1 MPLAMESGCRV
12 ITETQLAMIMPKC
25 PKDKLGVYAECLGS
39 ALLSGN
45 LLTVTRAASFIG
57 QLAHES
63 GELRWWEEQ
72 ADGSAYEGRK
82 DLGNTVPGD
91 GPKYKGHG
99 PIQIT
104 GRANHDACGDA
115 LGLDLIANPRLLCEP
130 GPGFA
135 SAVWFWNSRGLSA
148 LADQLDFMKITKLIN
163 GGFNGLEQRVAYYRK
178 ALEVL
183 GLTAN
188 LG

>member
-1 MPLAMESGCRV
+1 M
-12 ITETQLAMIMPKC
+12 ITAQQLQMIMPKC
-25 PKDKLGVYAECLGS
+25 PKNNLELFADPLSYAIE
-39 ALLSGN
+39 SGN
-45 LLTVTRAASFIG
+45 LMTVTRAAAFLG

-82 DLGNTVPGD
+82 DLGNTEPGD
-91 GPKYKGHG
+91 GPKFKGHG

-115 LGLDLIANPRLLCEP
+115 LGLDLITNPRLLCEP
-130 GPGFA
+130 EPGFQ

-163 GGFNGLEQRVAYYRK
+163 GGFNGLEQRVAYYRR

-183 GLTAN
+183 GITAS

>member
-1 MPLAMESGCRV
+1 M
-12 ITETQLAMIMPKC
+12 ITAKQLEMIMPKC
-25 PKDKLGVYAECLGS
+25 PKDNLELFTEHLGYALE
-39 ALLSGN
+39 SGN
-45 LLTVTRAASFIG
+45 LTTVTRAAAFLG

-82 DLGNTVPGD
+82 DLGNTEPGD
-91 GPKYKGHG
+91 GPKFKGHG

-115 LGLDLIANPRLLCEP
+115 LGLDLITNPRLLCEP
-130 GPGFA
+130 VPGFQ

-163 GGFNGLEQRVAYYRK
+163 GGFNGLEQRVAYYRR

-183 GLTAN
+183 GITAS

>member
-1 MPLAMESGCRV
+1 MTPEQLKTILPRCPPAKLELYAQHL
-12 ITETQLAMIMPKC
+12 TE
-25 PKDKLGVYAECLGS
+25 
-39 ALLSGN
+39 ALISGN
-45 LLTVTRAASFIG
+45 LDTVTRAAAFIG

-63 GELRWWEEQ
+63 GELRWWEEM
-72 ADGSAYEGRK
+72 ADGTAYEGRK
-82 DLGNTVPGD
+82 DLGNTEPGD
-91 GPKYKGHG
+91 GPKFKGHG

-135 SAVWFWNSRGLSA
+135 SAVWFWNSRGLTP
-148 LADQLDFMKITKLIN
+148 LADQLDMLRITKAIN
-163 GGFNGLEQRVAYYRK
+163 GGLNGFEQRVTYYRR

-183 GLTAN
+183 GLTAK